1 MKRRRELRP
10 RHPVRALAPSAL
22 AAALILAIALALA
35 AACSNDETAASP
47 ESAVGGSASSR
58 APVPAFENIAP
69 KALGP
74 AYLVSNY
81 RPGVAIF
88 DFDRD
93 GDNDF
98 YITQEAGKPNRLFRN
113 DGDLIFVDVAQEA
126 GVAAVGQGSSG
137 VAACDVDND
146 GFQDLYV
153 GGRGVEGDG
162 LDFRSID
169 DPENDPETAA
179 ALRDAYADRLFINLR
194 DGAFADAS
202 QTALGDSVNLRA
214 ASTIACAD
222 VDGDGWLDI
231 FVGNLIDEDFFFIG
245 ETNHPGHFNV
255 LLRNGGDGTFADVT
269 ETAGVAGPQ
278 IWMRDQSGAPIAFA
292 DADGAVY
299 EGYDP
304 SLTDKAGNRV
314 GDPAGSTHGAAFFDY
329 DDDALPDLWVAND
342 GDFIELYRNRSTAGR
357 VSFESVAREM
367 GFARVGNW
375 MGFAIGDYDADGR
388 LDVFATNTGYHLR
401 LKPPQPHPGPDC
413 KYHEQFAWGS
423 CLNMLLTE
431 TAPDAAPGVFADVA
445 PVVDVVPSA
454 LMPPASLDAD
464 NIHPAWDAPTGLS
477 AYDFGYGATFFDMDN
492 DGYQDLYWLGSELA
506 AGSGPG
512 GSVYQS
518 AGRMMRNLEGRGFED
533 VTVEARL
540 LDILGVRYD
549 ELHRLEAG
557 QDPAAFKVSARYHEN
572 GKSLARGDLN
582 GDGFA
587 DLIGANSS
595 GLDFIGD
602 GQQYEKTLGPVFVWI
617 NQPNGNSRI
626 TLRLRGRMALDGSG
640 SNADG
645 IGARVRLRA
654 AGSDVVQVREV
665 KAGSSYLS
673 THAVELEF
681 GLGAASAVDEIEIRW
696 PSGRVQ
702 TLIDVPANQT
712 LTVEEPAE

>member
-1 MKRRRELRP
+1 MGRKLTTLF
-10 RHPVRALAPSAL
+10 HIHL
-22 AAALILAIALALA
+22 LAILALALA
-35 AACSNDETAASP
+35 AACANDETPLASSAA
-47 ESAVGGSASSR
+47 ESAGEPPSR
-58 APVPAFENIAP
+58 APIPAFENIAP

-98 YITQEAGKPNRLFRN
+98 YVTQEAGKPNRLFRN
-113 DGDLIFVDVAQEA
+113 DGDLAFTEVAESA
-126 GVAAVGQGSSG
+126 GVAAAGQGSSG
-137 VAACDVDND
+137 AAACDVDND

-153 GGRGVEGDG
+153 GGRGIEGDG

-169 DPENDPETAA
+169 DPDNGPETAA
-179 ALRDAYADRLFINLR
+179 ALREAYADRLFINLG
-194 DGAFADAS
+194 DGTFADAS
-202 QTALGDSVNLRA
+202 ETALGDSANLRA

-222 VDGDGWLDI
+222 VDRDGWTDI

-255 LLRNGGDGTFADVT
+255 LLRNGGDGTFADIT
-269 ETAGVAGPQ
+269 ESAGVGGPQ
-278 IWMRDQSGAPIAFA
+278 IWMRDQSGAPITFA
-292 DADGAVY
+292 DESGAAY

-304 SLTDKAGNRV
+304 SFADKAGNRV

-329 DDDALPDLWVAND
+329 DGDSLPDLWVAND
-342 GDFIELYRNRSTAGR
+342 GDFLELYRNRSTPERG
-357 VSFESVAREM
+357 VSFKSVAREM

-375 MGFAIGDYDADGR
+375 MGFAIGDYDADGN

-413 KYHEQFAWGS
+413 KYHEQFAWGN

-431 TAPDAAPGVFADVA
+431 KSPGVFADVA
-445 PVVDVVPSA
+445 PVTEVKPSA
-454 LMPPASLDAD
+454 LMPPASLDPA

-477 AYDFGYGATFFDMDN
+477 AYDFGYGAAFFDMDN

-518 AGRMMRNLEGRGFED
+518 AGRMMRNLGGRGFED

-540 LDILGVRYD
+540 LDVLGVRYD
-549 ELHRLEAG
+549 ELHRLAPG

-572 GKSLARGDLN
+572 GKGLARGDLN

-587 DLIGANSS
+587 DLIGTNSS
-595 GLDFIGD
+595 GLDFVGD
-602 GQQYEKTLGPVFVWI
+602 GQQYEKTLGPLFVWI
-617 NQPNGNSRI
+617 NQPNANNYV
-626 TLRLRGRMALDGSG
+626 TLRLRGRMAVDGTG

-654 AGSDVVQVREV
+654 AGSDIVQVREV
-665 KAGSSYLS
+665 KAGSGYLS
-673 THAVELEF
+673 THAVELGF
-681 GLGAASAVDEIEIRW
+681 GLGAASVVAEVEIRW

-702 TLIDVPANQT
+702 TLTDIPANQVLEVT
-712 LTVEEPAE
+712 EPAE